1 MLYTFNSDTPIFL
14 QLASLLEDDIFSG
27 VYEEGSAI
35 PSTNELS
42 VLLHINPATVLKA
55 MNILLANNLIEKR
68 RGIGMFVV
76 KGARKRI
83 KEKRKEE
90 FNDKYIIPLLKEAE
104 KLSIKKEDLFL
115 LIEKGSKNENWMLK
129 H

>member
-14 QLASLLEDDIFSG
+14 QLAALLEDDIFSG

-55 MNILLANNLIEKR
+55 MNILLANNLIEKK

-76 KGARKRI
+76 KGARKKI
-83 KEKRKEE
+83 MEKRKEE
-90 FNDKYIIPLLKEAE
+90 FNSKYIIPLLKEAE

-115 LIEKGSKNENWMLK
+115 LIDKGSENEN
-129 H
+129 

>member
-76 KGARKRI
+76 KGARKKI

-115 LIEKGSKNENWMLK
+115 LIEKGSKNEN
-129 H
+129 

>member
-14 QLASLLEDDIFSG
+14 QLASFLEDDIFSG

-35 PSTNELS
+35 ASTNELS

-55 MNILLANNLIEKR
+55 MNILLADNLIEKR

-76 KGARKRI
+76 KGARKKI

-104 KLSIKKEDLFL
+104 KLEINKEDLIL
-115 LIEKGSKNENWMLK
+115 LIEKGSKK
-129 H
+129 

>member
-27 VYEEGSAI
+27 IYEEGSAI

-115 LIEKGSKNENWMLK
+115 LIEKGSKNEN
-129 H
+129 

>member
-115 LIEKGSKNENWMLK
+115 LIEKGSKNEN
-129 H
+129 